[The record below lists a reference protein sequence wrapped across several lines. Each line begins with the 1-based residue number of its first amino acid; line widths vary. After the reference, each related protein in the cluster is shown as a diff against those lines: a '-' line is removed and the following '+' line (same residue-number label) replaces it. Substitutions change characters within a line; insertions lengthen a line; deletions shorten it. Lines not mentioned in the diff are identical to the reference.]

1 MAHGAHAMKSLGR
14 HVPFIALT
22 LSAVLIVVGL
32 ALIYVP
38 AAIVA
43 AGIALFGLVTF
54 DPERVSRLTWP
65 R

>member
-1 MAHGAHAMKSLGR
+1 MKSLGR

>member
-1 MAHGAHAMKSLGR
+1 MKRLRGL
-14 HVPFIALT
+14 VPLLT
-22 LSAVLIVVGL
+22 LAASAALVIVGL

-43 AGIALFGLVTF
+43 AGIALFAIVTF
-54 DPERVSRLTWP
+54 DPERASRLTWP